1 MFSVTRGNNFGL
13 VSSWFFVV
21 LLNKLSNEQLSC
33 LLFVIPWR
41 SSDQVTFVYSALNSP
56 VYIEPVMVWCHS
68 EGKKQ
73 LNQCWPRYGTPDKC
87 HQRLMSYSNL
97 QSHSVVCL
105 YTSIWEEGQGKA
117 PSLNS
122 FVPGRSGCNLKNYDF
137 QLYLLICTFRS
148 WISLKLAPKGPID
161 NDPALV

>member
-1 MFSVTRGNNFGL
+1 MDKLFHSTIYQASNYLSMLGLKLNHVGDIGVWLGLFSVTRGNNFGL

-41 SSDQVTFVYSALNSP
+41 SSDQVTFIYSALNSP

-73 LNQCWPRYGTPDKC
+73 LNQCWSRYGTPDKC

-105 YTSIWEEGQGKA
+105 YTSIWEGGQGKA

-122 FVPGRSGCNLKNYDF
+122 L
-137 QLYLLICTFRS
+137 
-148 WISLKLAPKGPID
+148 SLGDLDAI
-161 NDPALV
+161 